1 VDVYLLYSFFLFLAL
16 LVAVP
21 VYFVRLKLLRRE
33 SLFLRERLGK
43 RLPLRKTDNP
53 FLWIHAVS
61 VGEVL
66 SLQNLAKEVRKKHPD
81 WEIGFSTLTNTG
93 QKMAREKL
101 RGTDHIFFVPFD
113 FPRKVRRAFQ
123 ALRPRLLVLVE
134 SEFWPGLLR
143 EARRNS
149 CHVLLVNGR
158 ISSRSFRRFKRF
170 KRLANGVFKNISRFL
185 VQTAGDKER
194 LEKIGVPSSSIEIS
208 GNLKCEVDLPLLEEK
223 DIVRMKSELGISIA
237 KKIIVAGSIHR
248 GEGGR
253 LILAFGEARKTRD
266 DLLLVLA
273 PRHPEKFG
281 EIEKIFGPCPFVVR
295 RKTLLEPGQAWD
307 ILVLDTIGELAR
319 FYALSDAA
327 FIGGSLVPWGG
338 QNLLEPAFYGKP
350 VFFGPHMENFAALA
364 EEFVRAGAAKIVDR
378 PEDLAEMF
386 RLKDPK
392 ALAEMGQRAKKTL
405 CSLQGAT
412 QKSLSAIEFF
422 MGHAGK

>member
-1 VDVYLLYSFFLFLAL
+1 M
-16 LVAVP
+16 
-21 VYFVRLKLLRRE
+21 
-33 SLFLRERLGK
+33 
-43 RLPLRKTDNP
+43 
-53 FLWIHAVS
+53 
-61 VGEVL
+61 GEVL
-66 SLQNLAKEVRKKHPD
+66 SLQNLAKELRKKHPD
-81 WEIGFSTLTNTG
+81 WEIGLSTLTNTG

-101 RGTDHIFFVPFD
+101 CDADHIFFVPFD
-113 FPRKVRRAFQ
+113 FPRTVRRAFQ
-123 ALRPRLLVLVE
+123 AFRPRLLVLVE

-149 CHVLLVNGR
+149 CLVLLVNGR
-158 ISSRSFRRFKRF
+158 ISSRSFGRFKRF
-170 KRLANGVFKNISRFL
+170 KRLTNGVFKNISRFL

-194 LEKIGVPSSSIEIS
+194 LEKIGVPSSSIEVS

-248 GEGGR
+248 GEEGR

-281 EIEKIFGPCPFVVR
+281 EIEKMLGPNPFVIR

-307 ILVLDTIGELAR
+307 ILVLDTIGDLAR
-319 FYALSDAA
+319 FYALSDVA

-350 VFFGPHMENFAALA
+350 VFFGPHMENFASLA
-364 EEFVRAGAAKIVDR
+364 EEFVRAGAAKIVDQ

-386 RLKDPK
+386 RLEDPK

-405 CSLQGAT
+405 YSLQGAT

-422 MGHAGK
+422 MDHAGK